1 MSILNAFNNLNRSL
15 LESASTDEFKQ
26 LLAEITEIEG
36 EIKDLQKEVSDGWT
50 RDYARQLDTAM
61 AEIRRVR
68 KDLYEIIR
76 SYEIE
81 YLRGYDE
88 DGHPDYDYDVDRDAQ
103 RKAEMLEATIRQKLA
118 QVEADYDKLKAQLEQ
133 DHATAF
139 STQKSGIQT
148 KTSSRDD
155 RKKRKEEVLKAIIE
169 EERPELEEL
178 IKKANEYTTANADIS
193 KVTFNNG
200 KLYLALTSD
209 TETIEVDYWDDIDY
223 DDDYASVNMNKLEGC
238 AEDRALEDGFLF
250 DVAFGLGLDD
260 DTVNNIKFTFGDSS
274 ITTVDIPGSSWK
286 LLTGC
291 DMDCNEPS
299 VSVHYD
305 EVEVDEDF
313 EYTITCYLVKEI

>member
-26 LLAEITEIEG
+26 LLAEIAEIEG

-50 RDYARQLDTAM
+50 SGYARQLDTAM
-61 AEIRRVR
+61 DEIRRVR
-68 KDLYEIIR
+68 KDLYEIIH

-81 YLRGYDE
+81 YFRGYDE

-103 RKAEMLEATIRQKLA
+103 RKAEMLEATVRQKLA
-118 QVEADYDKLKAQLEQ
+118 QVEAEYDKLKAQLEQ

-148 KTSSRDD
+148 RTSSRDD

-169 EERPELEEL
+169 EERPELERL
-178 IKKANEYTTANADIS
+178 IKQISEYTKATVDIN
-193 KVTFNNG
+193 KITFNNG
-200 KLYLALTSD
+200 KLYLAITSE
-209 TETIEVDYWDDIDY
+209 TEEIEIDLWDDIDY
-223 DDDYASVNMNKLEGC
+223 DDDYASVNIDKLESY

-250 DVAFGLGLDD
+250 DVAFGLGIAEDMLDQID
-260 DTVNNIKFTFGDSS
+260 FTFSNTGK
-274 ITTVDIPGSSWK
+274 TVDIPNSTWK
-286 LLTGC
+286 LLTDC
-291 DMDCNEPS
+291 DLDCNEPS
-299 VSVHYD
+299 ASVHYD

-313 EYTITCYLVKEI
+313 EYTVTCYLVKEI

>member
-1 MSILNAFNNLNRSL
+1 MSILNAFDNLNRSL

-50 RDYARQLDTAM
+50 RDYAKQLDAAM
-61 AEIRRVR
+61 AEIQRVR
-68 KDLYEIIR
+68 KDLYEIIG

-88 DGHPDYDYDVDRDAQ
+88 DGHPDYDYDVDKDKQ
-103 RKAEMLEATIRQKLA
+103 RKAEMLEATVRQKLA
-118 QVEADYDKLKAQLEQ
+118 QVEAAYDALKAQLEQ

-169 EERPELEEL
+169 EERPELERL
-178 IKKANEYTTANADIS
+178 IKQISEYTKVTVDIS
-193 KVTFNNG
+193 KITFNNG
-200 KLYLALTSD
+200 KLYLAITSE
-209 TETIEVDYWDDIDY
+209 TEEIEIDLWDDIDY
-223 DDDYASVNMNKLEGC
+223 DGDYASVNTNKLESY
-238 AEDRALEDGFLF
+238 AEDRVLEDGFLF
-250 DVAFGLGLDD
+250 DVAFGLGIDEDMLDQID
-260 DTVNNIKFTFGDSS
+260 FNFGN
-274 ITTVDIPGSSWK
+274 TGKTVDIPNSTWK
-286 LLTGC
+286 LSTDC
-291 DMDCNEPS
+291 DLECNEPS
-299 VSVHYD
+299 ASVHYD

-313 EYTITCYLVKEI
+313 EYTVTCYLVKEI

>member
-1 MSILNAFNNLNRSL
+1 MSILSAFNRINNTL
-15 LESASTDEFKQ
+15 LESAATDEFKQ
-26 LLAEITEIEG
+26 LLG
-36 EIKDLQKEVSDGWT
+36 EIAEVEDEIKTLQKEVSDGWT
-50 RDYARQLDTAM
+50 RDYAKKLDSAM
-61 AEIRRVR
+61 AEIQRVR
-68 KDLYEIIR
+68 KDLHELIR
-76 SYEIE
+76 TYKTE
-81 YLRGYDE
+81 YVRGYDE
-88 DGHPDYDYDVDRDAQ
+88 DGHPDYDYEIDETEKRNA
-103 RKAEMLEATIRQKLA
+103 AMMEAIIREKLA
-118 QVEADYDKLKAQLEQ
+118 QVEAAYDKLKAQLER
-133 DHATAF
+133 DHAAAY
-139 STQKSGIQT
+139 GIQKRSIQS

-155 RKKRKEEVLKAIIE
+155 KKKRKEEVLKAIIE

-178 IKKANEYTTANADIS
+178 IKKANEYTTANADIN

-250 DVAFGLGLDD
+250 DVAFGLGFDD

>member
-1 MSILNAFNNLNRSL
+1 MSILNAFDNLNRSL

-50 RDYARQLDTAM
+50 RDYAKQLDAAM
-61 AEIRRVR
+61 AEIQRVR
-68 KDLYEIIR
+68 KDLYEIIG

-88 DGHPDYDYDVDRDAQ
+88 DGHPDYDYDVDKDKQ
-103 RKAEMLEATIRQKLA
+103 RKAEMLEATVRQKLA
-118 QVEADYDKLKAQLEQ
+118 QVEAAYDALKAQLEQ

-169 EERPELEEL
+169 EERPELERL
-178 IKKANEYTTANADIS
+178 IKQISEYTKATVDIS
-193 KVTFNNG
+193 KITFNNG
-200 KLYLALTSD
+200 KLYLAITSE
-209 TETIEVDYWDDIDY
+209 TEEIEIDLWDDIDY
-223 DDDYASVNMNKLEGC
+223 DGDYASVNTNKLESY
-238 AEDRALEDGFLF
+238 AEDRVLEDGFLF
-250 DVAFGLGLDD
+250 DVAFGLGIDEDMLDQID
-260 DTVNNIKFTFGDSS
+260 FNFGN
-274 ITTVDIPGSSWK
+274 TGKTVDIPNSTWK
-286 LLTGC
+286 LSTDC
-291 DMDCNEPS
+291 DLECNEPS
-299 VSVHYD
+299 ASVHYD

-313 EYTITCYLVKEI
+313 EYTVTCYLVKEI

>member
-26 LLAEITEIEG
+26 LLAEIAEIEG
-36 EIKDLQKEVSDGWT
+36 EIKDLQREVSDGWT

-88 DGHPDYDYDVDRDAQ
+88 DGHPDYDYDVDKDAQ
-103 RKAEMLEATIRQKLA
+103 RKAEMLEATVRQKLA
-118 QVEADYDKLKAQLEQ
+118 QVEAAYDKLKAQLEQ

-139 STQKSGIQT
+139 STQRSGIQT

-155 RKKRKEEVLKAIIE
+155 RQKRKEEVLKAIIE
-169 EERPELEEL
+169 EERPELERL
-178 IKKANEYTTANADIS
+178 IKQISEYTKATIDIN
-193 KVTFNNG
+193 KITFNNG
-200 KLYLALTSD
+200 KLYLAITSE
-209 TETIEVDYWDDIDY
+209 TEEIEIDLWDDIDY
-223 DDDYASVNMNKLEGC
+223 DDDYASVNVNKLESY

-250 DVAFGLGLDD
+250 DVAFGLGIAEDMLDQID
-260 DTVNNIKFTFGDSS
+260 FTFGN
-274 ITTVDIPGSSWK
+274 TGKTVDIPNSTWK
-286 LLTGC
+286 LLTDC
-291 DMDCNEPS
+291 DLDCNEPS
-299 VSVHYD
+299 ASVHYD

-313 EYTITCYLVKEI
+313 EYTVTCYLVKEI